1 MKILLTGA
9 NGFVGVEA
17 TRQLVEASHELLAV
31 DSLRYCPWR
40 IEKNG
45 DDSLRLVQLD
55 LRDADAVRDL
65 VEGFAPDAIIHL
77 AAVHFI
83 PECERLPDEAV
94 SINVAATVNLLAA
107 CPSDCRF
114 VFASTAAVYAP
125 ADEPH
130 AEDGEI
136 GPMDVYGHTK
146 WAAEALVR
154 HYAEKKGFEAV
165 IVRLFNVVGPGE
177 TNPHL
182 LPEIIKQLRSGERTL
197 KLGNTAPKRDYI
209 HVGDAAAG
217 FIAAAIHPLPADDRL
232 VIANLG
238 TGTQYSVS
246 EVVERISHMIGEP
259 VRIETDPAKVRPSD
273 RPFLCADNS
282 RLKSVFG
289 WSPRHDLD
297 ASLRETWEDPRM
309 IDQLL

>member
-1 MKILLTGA
+1 MRILLTGA

-17 TRQLVEASHELLAV
+17 TRQLIDAGHEVLAV

-40 IEKNG
+40 VDEAAA
-45 DDSLRLVQLD
+45 LRLLQLD
-55 LRDADAVRDL
+55 LRDADAVQAMVAD
-65 VEGFAPDAIIHL
+65 FAPEAIIHL

-107 CPSDCRF
+107 CPAACRF

-125 ADEPH
+125 DDDPH
-130 AEDGEI
+130 PEDGRI

-146 WAAEALVR
+146 WAAEAMVR
-154 HYAEKKGFEAV
+154 YYAEKNRFDAV

-182 LPEIIKQLRSGERTL
+182 VPEIIKQLRSGDRTL
-197 KLGNTAPKRDYI
+197 KLGNTTPKRDYI
-209 HVGDAAAG
+209 HVSDAAAG
-217 FIAAAIHPLPADDRL
+217 FIAAAVNPIPDGDRL
-232 VIANLG
+232 VVANLG
-238 TGTQYSVS
+238 TGHQYSVT
-246 EVVERISHMIGEP
+246 EVVEHISRMIGEP
-259 VRIETDPAKVRPSD
+259 IQVETDPSRVRPSD
-273 RPFLCADNS
+273 RPFLCADNR
-282 RLKSVFG
+282 RLKSLFG
-289 WSPRHDLD
+289 WSPKRDLD
-297 ASLRETWEDPRM
+297 TSLRETWEDPRM